1 MSNVSDK
8 LLLKSFRIYKLITDF
23 ELLDDGENEVSLTT
37 RMGTM
42 IPKKDADNECKVE
55 ILVEFKNNRED
66 TILSVVA
73 RGGFEIPPKFD
84 TKDSKKQL
92 LQEQGWK
99 LVYLKLQKAIDEI
112 LKISNVEFMSLP
124 PFSEMSKK

>member
-1 MSNVSDK
+1 MY
-8 LLLKSFRIYKLITDF
+8 LRIL
-23 ELLDDGENEVSLTT
+23 N
-37 RMGTM
+37 M
-42 IPKKDADNECKVE
+42 IQVLC
-55 ILVEFKNNRED
+55 L
-66 TILSVVA
+66 
-73 RGGFEIPPKFD
+73 
-84 TKDSKKQL
+84 KKQL